1 MWRDGKKNEVKE
13 YLKTS
18 VNFDIILSININ
30 ISQIYLYTLMARI
43 IMNILVDW
51 NYWGKFHK
59 DLGTSKM

>member
-43 IMNILVDW
+43 IMNIPVGW